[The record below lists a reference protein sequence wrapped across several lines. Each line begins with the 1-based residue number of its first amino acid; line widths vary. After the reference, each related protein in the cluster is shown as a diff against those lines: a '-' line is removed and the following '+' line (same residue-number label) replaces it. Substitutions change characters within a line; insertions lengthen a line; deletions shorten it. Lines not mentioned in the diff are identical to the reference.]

1 MVSNFKKSNNNDN
14 NTRNNLTRGTN
25 NYKYLSRCHYYGT
38 LKDIEYISDAM
49 VLVFKC
55 YIATEYYGGNT
66 NIRVYVPTELEDKL
80 QQSLI
85 TGNEY
90 FIVAAPY
97 RITFKQ
103 KYQHRVDLLI
113 NIFESII

>member
-1 MVSNFKKSNNNDN
+1 MVSNFKKNNNND

-55 YIATEYYGGNT
+55 YIATEYYGGNN
-66 NIRVYVPTELEDKL
+66 NIMVYVPT
-80 QQSLI
+80 
-85 TGNEY
+85 
-90 FIVAAPY
+90 
-97 RITFKQ
+97 
-103 KYQHRVDLLI
+103 
-113 NIFESII
+113 

>member
-1 MVSNFKKSNNNDN
+1 MVSNFKKNNNNDN
-14 NTRNNLTRGTN
+14 TRNDLTKGTN

-66 NIRVYVPTELEDKL
+66 NIRVYVPTEPIIYLANLVTSQLLQNKFKNTTNAPFYRKL
-80 QQSLI
+80 
-85 TGNEY
+85 
-90 FIVAAPY
+90 
-97 RITFKQ
+97 
-103 KYQHRVDLLI
+103 
-113 NIFESII
+113 SIIYGIIVLKVYAAN